1 MRAKKEMLAPFFNV
15 GYRNFAVPHV
25 LKPSWAN
32 RVSEGGSGRLNAMKS
47 HDRSIE
53 IGGLRKMPKRS
64 FTTNTLAG
72 AVLALAFTVAAQ
84 GSANRTFVSTGGND
98 GNSAV
103 NCSSSATCRTFAAA
117 LSVTNS
123 GGEIVVV
130 NSGGYGAATI
140 SQPVV
145 ITAIGIDASI
155 TATTGNGLTID
166 TSGNV
171 TIVGLNLHGGD
182 AATDGILVT
191 QVGFLRLYNMD
202 IENFVSDGI
211 EFNSSGSLAV
221 YDSKIT
227 DCHANGLL
235 LNNASAKAY
244 VHNTSF
250 DNNTTA
256 GTNAALGNMTV
267 ADSSAH
273 YNGIGF
279 YSSGGTLTLQSD
291 RAIFNTAA
299 GLEASGASAQL
310 YFANCL
316 ISENAKSYIIA
327 SSGTMFGSN
336 PGTSLIT
343 PEQTHTGTLS
353 SAIVLD

>member
-1 MRAKKEMLAPFFNV
+1 MRKHP
-15 GYRNFAVPHV
+15 
-25 LKPSWAN
+25 
-32 RVSEGGSGRLNAMKS
+32 
-47 HDRSIE
+47 
-53 IGGLRKMPKRS
+53 
-64 FTTNTLAG
+64 TNILAG

-84 GSANRTFVSTGGND
+84 GSANRTFVSTGGVD
-98 GNSAV
+98 GNTAA
-103 NCSSSATCRTFAAA
+103 NCSSGSPCRSFAAA

-123 GGEIVVV
+123 GGELVVV
-130 NSGGYGAATI
+130 NSGGYGPATI

-155 TATTGNGLTID
+155 TALTGENGLTID
-166 TSGNV
+166 TTGNV
-171 TIVGLNLHGGD
+171 TITGLNLHGGD
-182 AATDGILVT
+182 VANDGILVT
-191 QVGFLRLYNMD
+191 EVGFLRLYSVD
-202 IENFVSDGI
+202 IENFVNDGI
-211 EFNSSGSLAV
+211 EFTSSGNLAV

-227 DCHANGLL
+227 DSHANGLL

-256 GTNAALGNMTV
+256 GANAALGNMTV

-279 YSSGGTLTLQSD
+279 YASGGTLALQSD

-299 GLEASGASAQL
+299 GLESSGASAQL
-310 YFANCL
+310 YFAGCL

-336 PGTSLIT
+336 PGTTLIT
-343 PEQTHTGTLS
+343 PEQTHTGVLS
-353 SAIVLD
+353 TAIVLN